1 MRKIKLGK
9 IGWIILAIVIVCIIL
24 FVLTANNEKEQNKEG
39 KLARLLKQWQE
50 LQREIQ
56 YEMNELRLTRE
67 MEALLEQKIGR
78 LFLIGKTIFIT
89 LFTTLTYSYY
99 ISGLDLATSL
109 LSSAGIIAFICCA
122 VSFLTIGKFAD
133 ANEMVNAGRDF
144 IRRMIYK
151 KYKFNPARV
160 QVLQESIGVKKNEAN
175 ELRAVL
181 NIPIGWGKLDTRERF
196 NSELLTNS

>member
-181 NIPIGWGKLDTRERF
+181 NIPIG
-196 NSELLTNS
+196 